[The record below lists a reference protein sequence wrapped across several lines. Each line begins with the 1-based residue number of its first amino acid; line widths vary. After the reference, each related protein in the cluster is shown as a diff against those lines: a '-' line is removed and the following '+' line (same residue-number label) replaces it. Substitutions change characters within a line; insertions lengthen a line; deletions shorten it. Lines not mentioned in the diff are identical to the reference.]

1 MPCCAHGP
9 LQVKPPPLLAQ
20 SQLASSDP
28 LVHHHLLMLEQ
39 HFHAERQAQHH
50 LMARVNE
57 RRCGASL
64 TFSKPTSF
72 ASILSPAA
80 FACSPASTIHIP
92 TTTAYQAKTNNSL
105 RLLTPRGLIDAI
117 KSEAERADE
126 LQVGDNK

>member
-1 MPCCAHGP
+1 
-9 LQVKPPPLLAQ
+9 
-20 SQLASSDP
+20 
-28 LVHHHLLMLEQ
+28 MLEQ

-126 LQVGDNK
+126 LQVGENDKRRLSSPAPPHNLPADL